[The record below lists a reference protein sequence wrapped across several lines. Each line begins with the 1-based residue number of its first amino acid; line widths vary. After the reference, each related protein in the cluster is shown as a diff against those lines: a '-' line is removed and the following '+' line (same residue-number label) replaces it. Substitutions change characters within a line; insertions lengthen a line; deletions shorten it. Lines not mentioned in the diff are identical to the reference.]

1 MASALHG
8 KTRGAKTYMK
18 KVLWSGVI
26 AALALSGCG
35 SVPAPTPVAEGTIA
49 TSSPAPSSTAS
60 TSSISPT
67 PSPTLNTGN
76 AAPATTPAPTLNTG
90 SPQPEQACGSSNVDQ
105 VVAQHIAE
113 VPEMYAESGAATG
126 WIVDSTASESY
137 DACLDLSWVILPLS
151 RGTGSSPYQI
161 MLFHRG
167 EYIGTPSLVSFGFYP
182 RVARVSDDAIEVGY
196 SWPDEGQPNASARV
210 QTVMTYRYNP
220 DTGGVTATGRWPDYA
235 DQIDAQGNLPINRGL
250 GDAAPA
256 GAGGD
261 IPGLATEAPI
271 TAGEKAIITSP
282 TGNIVCSLDQ
292 AIYDGEV
299 ACGVLSLKEEGR
311 TWAATADMDSS
322 STGSSSAVTSALS
335 HADDATEVA
344 YGTSVYRGDNACMST
359 EAGMVC
365 WNITRGKGFMMNR
378 DGITTF

>member
-1 MASALHG
+1 MGLALHG
-8 KTRGAKTYMK
+8 KTRGAKTCMK
-18 KVLWSGVI
+18 KALWIGVI
-26 AALALSGCG
+26 AALAFSGCG
-35 SVPAPTPVAEGTIA
+35 SVPAPTPVAQGTAA
-49 TSSPAPSSTAS
+49 TSIPTASADPSSPAS
-60 TSSISPT
+60 
-67 PSPTLNTGN
+67 SPTLNTGN
-76 AAPATTPAPTLNTG
+76 AAPTPSLTLNTG
-90 SPQPEQACGSSNVDQ
+90 SSHPEQACGPSNVNQ
-105 VVAQHIAE
+105 AVSQNIAQ

-126 WIVDSTASESY
+126 WIVDTTATESY
-137 DACLDLSWVILPLS
+137 DACLDLSWVVLPLS

-196 SWPDEGQPNASARV
+196 SWPDEGQPNAAARV

-220 DTGGVTATGRWPDYA
+220 DTGGVTATGQWPDYV
-235 DQIDAQGNLPINRGL
+235 DRIDPQGNLPINRGL

-271 TAGEKAIITSP
+271 TAGEQAIITSP

-292 AIYDGEV
+292 AILDAEV
-299 ACGVLSLKEEGR
+299 TCGVLSLKEEGR
-311 TWAATADMDSS
+311 TWAATADTDGS
-322 STGSSSAVTSALS
+322 STGSSSALMSALS
-335 HADDATEVA
+335 HANKATEVA
-344 YGTSVYRGDNACMST
+344 YGTSVYRGFNTCMST

-365 WNITRGKGFMMNR
+365 WNISSGKGFMVNR
-378 DGITTF
+378 DGVITF

>member
-1 MASALHG
+1 
-8 KTRGAKTYMK
+8 MK
-18 KVLWSGVI
+18 KALWSGVI

-35 SVPAPTPVAEGTIA
+35 SVPAPTPVAEGTSVPSAVA
-49 TSSPAPSSTAS
+49 TTGAPTAS
-60 TSSISPT
+60 ASTGIASPT
-67 PSPTLNTGN
+67 SIPTLNTGN
-76 AAPATTPAPTLNTG
+76 AAPVATPAPTLNTG
-90 SPQPEQACGSSNVDQ
+90 SSRPEQACGSSNVNQ

-126 WIVDSTASESY
+126 WTVDSTASESY

-167 EYIGTPSLVSFGFYP
+167 QYIGTPSLVSFGFHP
-182 RVARVSDDAIEVGY
+182 DINRISDDAIEVGY
-196 SWPDEGQPNASARV
+196 RWPDEGQPNAAARV

-220 DTGGVTATGRWPDYA
+220 DTGGVTATGRWPDTQ
-235 DQIDAQGNLPINRGL
+235 DQIDAQGKLPINRGL

-271 TAGEKAIITSP
+271 TAGEQAIITSP
-282 TGNIVCSLDQ
+282 TGNIVCSLGQDILD
-292 AIYDGEV
+292 AEV
-299 ACGVLSLKEEGR
+299 ACGVLSLNEEGR
-311 TWAATADMDSS
+311 TWAATADTDGS
-322 STGSSSAVTSALS
+322 STGSSSVLRSALT
-335 HADDATEVA
+335 HAENATEVA
-344 YGTSVYRGDNACMST
+344 YGTSVYRGFNTCMST

-365 WNITRGKGFMMNR
+365 WNISSGKGFMVNR
-378 DGITTF
+378 DGVTTF